1 MPQSEKK
8 TYNEQEHL
16 QANKIYTTFVYAPDD
31 GIPAPRSAVFMNY
44 NTKLNCRKEEG
55 HSYTIRLISLPC
67 FSMNNMT
74 AYRTI
79 SLPMLVAA
87 LAWFATTCLVPVA
100 RADDRQGKLL
110 YQIDIHEEI
119 GSTTW
124 RYLLAGM
131 EEARS
136 QNADVILLD
145 LNTYGGTVLHA
156 DSMRTAILNADR
168 PVYAF
173 VSNNAA
179 SAGALIALAC
189 DSIYMRPGA
198 RIGAATVVNETG
210 AAMPDKY
217 QSYMRATMRATAEA
231 HGKKSIVTAAGDTV
245 TTWRRDPAIAEAM
258 VDERVV
264 IPNLTDSGEVLTF
277 TAQEAI
283 NHGYCEAIATDADGI
298 ARERLHYD
306 NYRIEQYTPSLY
318 DKIAGFLTNPA
329 LQALMITFI
338 IGGIFF
344 ELKAPGIGLPTAVAL
359 IAAVLYFL
367 PLYLSGTAE
376 NWEILLFV
384 AGVILLILEIFVI
397 PGFGITGITGG
408 VLILASFILA
418 LVSNVVFDFTFVSE
432 QAISRSILTVM
443 AGIVIAVLLLL
454 FLSQR
459 IGRKGLFYN
468 LALHAEQAGDKGY
481 IGVDETPRTLV
492 GQKGVTVTRMAP
504 SGKIKVDGEI
514 YDAISLYGSFIEAGS
529 EITIEKYE
537 NSQLYVVISQQNISD
552 TES

>member
-1 MPQSEKK
+1 MDNQ
-8 TYNEQEHL
+8 
-16 QANKIYTTFVYAPDD
+16 TT
-31 GIPAPRSAVFMNY
+31 
-44 NTKLNCRKEEG
+44 
-55 HSYTIRLISLPC
+55 
-67 FSMNNMT
+67 
-74 AYRTI
+74 YRTI

-87 LAWFATTCLVPVA
+87 LAWLATTCFSPAA
-100 RADDRQGKLL
+100 RADDRQEKLL
-110 YQIDIHEEI
+110 YQINIHDEI

-124 RYLLAGM
+124 RYLMTGM
-131 EEARS
+131 ERARARH
-136 QNADVILLD
+136 ADAILLD
-145 LNTYGGTVLHA
+145 MNTYGGTVLHA
-156 DSMRTAILNADR
+156 DSMRTAILNSGI

-173 VSNNAA
+173 ISNNAA

-189 DSIYMRPGA
+189 DSIYMSPGA

-231 HGKKSIVTAAGDTV
+231 QGKKSVVTAAGDTV

-264 IPNLTDSGEVLTF
+264 IPHLTDSGQVLTF
-277 TAQEAI
+277 TAQEAMK
-283 NHGYCEAIATDADGI
+283 HGYCEAITPDVDGI

-306 NYRIEQYTPSLY
+306 SYRIEQYTPSLY
-318 DKIAGFLTNPA
+318 DKIVGFLTNPA

-367 PLYLSGTAE
+367 PLYLGGTAE

-384 AGVILLILEIFVI
+384 AGVILLILELFVI
-397 PGFGITGITGG
+397 PGFGIAGITGG
-408 VLILASFILA
+408 VLILASLILA
-418 LVSNVVFDFTFVSE
+418 LVSNVVFDFTFVSGK
-432 QAISRSILTVM
+432 AISRSILTVM
-443 AGIVIAVLLLL
+443 AGFVIAVLLLL
-454 FLSQR
+454 LLSRR
-459 IGRKGLFYN
+459 IGQKGLLYN
-468 LALHAEQAGDKGY
+468 FALHAEQAGDEGY
-481 IGVDETPRTLV
+481 IGVDETPRRLV
-492 GQKGVTVTRMAP
+492 GKRGVTVTRMAP

-514 YDAISLYGSFIEAGS
+514 YDAISLYSSFIEAGS

-537 NSQLYVVISQQNISD
+537 NSQLYVVFRKENTPNI
-552 TES
+552 ES